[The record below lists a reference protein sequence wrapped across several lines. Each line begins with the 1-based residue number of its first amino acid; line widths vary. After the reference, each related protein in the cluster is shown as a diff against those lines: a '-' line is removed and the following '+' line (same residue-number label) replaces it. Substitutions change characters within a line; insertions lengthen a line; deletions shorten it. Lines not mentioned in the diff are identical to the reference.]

1 MISSFHAQIVN
12 KPMKSH
18 LEQLLQTAIVDLQK
32 QNFLPQEISINPQIE
47 RTRDKQ
53 HGDYAS
59 NVALSLAKAAK
70 INPRELAE
78 KIISI
83 LPSDENIENI
93 SIAGPGFINFTLTQ
107 QAFLNVVKQILK
119 EKENYGSSKLG
130 EGQRILIEFVSA
142 NPNGPLHVGHGR
154 GAAYGSALA
163 DLLENVGYQVE
174 REYYVNDGGRQ
185 MDILATSIWL
195 RYLELFGEK
204 FAFPCNAYQGD
215 YVTEISREL
224 RDEFGERFRQS
235 ATDVFHNI
243 PKDEKEGG
251 DKEEHIDA
259 LIARAKTFLG
269 NENYEII
276 FFAGLNSIL
285 SDIKNDLTE
294 FGVKF
299 DRWFSERSLLQND
312 AVKHAIEK
320 LVEGNHVYEQNGAI
334 WFRSTDFGDDKDRVL
349 LRDNGQPT
357 YFAVDVAYHLNKLE
371 RGFTKLINIF
381 GADHHGYVPR
391 LRAAISALGYD
402 AAQLMTL
409 TVQFAVL
416 YRGKERVQMSTR
428 SGSFVTLRELRDEV
442 GKDAARFFY
451 VLRKCEQHMD
461 FDLDLAK
468 SKSNENPVFYV
479 QYAYARIASVFRQLK
494 DRQLDL
500 DEQQGLLSLSRL
512 EEPHEK
518 LLLEELTRYPE
529 IVDMAARSYEPHLVA
544 HYLRDLASAFH
555 AYYNAHAFLV
565 EDIELRNARLV
576 LILATKQV
584 LANGLKL
591 LGVSAP
597 EEM

>member
-1 MISSFHAQIVN
+1 
-12 KPMKSH
+12 MKSH
-18 LEQLLQTAIVDLQK
+18 LEQLLQTGILDLQK
-32 QNFLPQEISINPQIE
+32 QNFLPQEISANVLVE

-59 NVALSLAKAAK
+59 NIALGIAKAAK
-70 INPRELAE
+70 MNPRELAE
-78 KIISI
+78 KIISV
-83 LPSDENIENI
+83 LPADESIQNI

-107 QAFLNVVKQILK
+107 QAFLNVVKQILT
-119 EKENYGSSKLG
+119 EKESYGASQFGK
-130 EGQRILIEFVSA
+130 GQRILIEFVSS
-142 NPNGPLHVGHGR
+142 NPTGPLHVGHGR
-154 GAAYGSALA
+154 GAAYGGALA
-163 DLLENVGYQVE
+163 ALLENVGYEVE

-185 MDILATSIWL
+185 MDILTTSIWL
-195 RYLELFGEK
+195 RYLELFGEQ
-204 FAFPCNAYQGD
+204 FAFPCNGYQGD
-215 YVTEISREL
+215 YVLEISQEL
-224 RDEFGERFRQS
+224 RDEFGERFRKS
-235 ATDVFHNI
+235 AAEVFHNI
-243 PKDEKEGG
+243 PKDEKDGG

-259 LIARAKTFLG
+259 LITRAKTLLG
-269 NENYEII
+269 KENYEII

-294 FGVKF
+294 FGVTF

-320 LVEGNHVYEQNGAI
+320 LVEGNHVYEENGAI

-357 YFAVDVAYHLNKLE
+357 YFAVDLAYHLHKLE
-371 RGFTKLINIF
+371 RGFTQLINIF

-416 YRGKERVQMSTR
+416 YRGKVRVQMSTR

-494 DRQLDL
+494 ERQLEL
-500 DEQQGLLSLSRL
+500 DQSQGLSALSRL
-512 EEPHEK
+512 EEPQEK
-518 LLLEELTRYPE
+518 LLLEELSRYPE
-529 IVDMAARSYEPHLVA
+529 VIEMAARSYEPHLVA

-565 EDIELRNARLV
+565 EDEALRNARLV
-576 LILATKQV
+576 LILAAQQV